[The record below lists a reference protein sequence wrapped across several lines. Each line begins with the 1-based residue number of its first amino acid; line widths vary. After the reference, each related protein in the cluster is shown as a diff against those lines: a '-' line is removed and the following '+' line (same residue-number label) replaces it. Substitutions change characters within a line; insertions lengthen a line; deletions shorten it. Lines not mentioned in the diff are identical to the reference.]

1 MGILSRFGDIMRAN
15 INDLLTGAENKNA
28 EKLLNQYLRD
38 AREDYTQV
46 KNETSSVMA
55 EETAAKRRLDEIN
68 DQIARY
74 EKYAQA
80 AVQSGNDADALKFLE
95 AKGQLQPKKEDA
107 EAAYGQA
114 QLNSEHMRQMTKKLL
129 VDIQEAESRIG
140 ELKAKLRIAE
150 SKEKMQQ
157 LTEKIGGNNAL
168 GNFDSLADSVQKRI
182 DAADAKEALNAE
194 LSGDMGMSD
203 LEKKYAGAGGGSSSA
218 QAELAAMKARMGA
231 GGAPAAPEES
241 SDTAAQLAAM
251 KAQMGAAETEAGAAP
266 VYRCDRCGWIPAD
279 PTGQPKFCPQCGNS
293 FGNDGK
299 M

>member
-80 AVQSGNDADALKFLE
+80 AAQSGNDADALKFLE

-107 EAAYGQA
+107 EAAYGRR
-114 QLNSEHMRQMTKKLL
+114 S
-129 VDIQEAESRIG
+129 
-140 ELKAKLRIAE
+140 
-150 SKEKMQQ
+150 
-157 LTEKIGGNNAL
+157 
-168 GNFDSLADSVQKRI
+168 
-182 DAADAKEALNAE
+182 
-194 LSGDMGMSD
+194 
-203 LEKKYAGAGGGSSSA
+203 
-218 QAELAAMKARMGA
+218 
-231 GGAPAAPEES
+231 
-241 SDTAAQLAAM
+241 
-251 KAQMGAAETEAGAAP
+251 
-266 VYRCDRCGWIPAD
+266 
-279 PTGQPKFCPQCGNS
+279 
-293 FGNDGK
+293 
-299 M
+299 